1 MDGTCHVSVKQ
12 NTEQSFKSRLDWMR
26 KMSSSA
32 LFLSERTLER
42 NTQGKGG
49 LRLRRRNLTSAPA
62 RLPVCVCVGVSAR
75 SAIVAQLTVL
85 LDRTKVLAGTHSSW
99 C

>member
-12 NTEQSFKSRLDWMR
+12 NTEQSLKSRLDWMR
-26 KMSSSA
+26 TMSSSA

-49 LRLRRRNLTSAPA
+49 LKLR
-62 RLPVCVCVGVSAR
+62 
-75 SAIVAQLTVL
+75 
-85 LDRTKVLAGTHSSW
+85 
-99 C
+99 